1 MATRWGIASAGK
13 ISHDFVSALGTLPE
27 SEHVLV
33 AVAATDLA
41 RAQTFSKAH
50 NIGKAYGSY
59 LKLAQDGDIDIVYI
73 GAIHPMHYEI
83 AKLMLNN
90 GKHVLC
96 EKPLTMNH
104 KQASELVNLAKSKKL
119 FLMEAIWSR
128 CFPAYEVLQKEIL
141 SGSIGEV
148 YQVLV
153 SFGFNLEGV
162 ERLSTRKLGG
172 GTILDL
178 GVYGVQFACL
188 IYNHEVPESVKAS
201 GCLNEEG
208 VDISTSATFQYK
220 GNRTATLLFHSKVD
234 MPNEAFIMGTKGT
247 IKIPNFWCP
256 SKLELSNGKVVDVP
270 LPKTDRKF
278 NFTNSIGLR
287 YEAEEA
293 RKCILKGL
301 IESPKVSHS
310 HSLLIAQLEDEM
322 RKQVGVV
329 YDED

>member
-27 SEHVLV
+27 SEHVV
-33 AVAATDLA
+33 IAVAATDLA
-41 RAQTFSKAH
+41 RAQTFSKTH
-50 NIGKAYGSY
+50 KIEKAYDSY
-59 LKLAQDGDIDIVYI
+59 LKLAQDKDIDIVYI

-96 EKPLTMNH
+96 EKPLTMNY
-104 KQASELVNLAKSKKL
+104 KQASGLIDLAKSKKL

-128 CFPAYEVLQKEIL
+128 CFPAYEILQREIQ

-153 SFGFNLEGV
+153 SFGFNLSDV
-162 ERLSTRKLGG
+162 DRLNTRKLGG

-178 GVYGVQFACL
+178 GVYPIQFACL
-188 IYNHEVPESVKAS
+188 VYNHEVPQTVKAS
-201 GCLNEEG
+201 GCLNEDG
-208 VDISTSATFQYK
+208 VDISTSASLQYK
-220 GNRTATLLFHSKVD
+220 GNRTATVLFHSKVN
-234 MPNEAFIMGTKGT
+234 MPNEAYVMGTKGM
-247 IKIPNFWCP
+247 IKIPEFWCP
-256 SKLELSNGKVVDVP
+256 SKLEVNGKVLEAP
-270 LPKTDRKF
+270 LPKTDKKF
-278 NFTNSIGLR
+278 NFINSVGLR

-310 HSLLIAQLEDEM
+310 NSLLIAQLEDEL